1 MPPLAT
7 LLGSIGVTL
16 LLLAFLLNLL
26 HILRADGVVYT
37 SLNLAGALLAGVSSY
52 LIGFL
57 PFVIL
62 EGVWA
67 LVAAVALVRGTFRA
81 RGTGRRPRPDL
92 SGH

>member
-16 LLLAFLLNLL
+16 LLLAFLLNVLR
-26 HILRADGVVYT
+26 ILRADGVVYAG
-37 SLNLAGALLAGVSSY
+37 LNLAGALLAGVSSY

-57 PFVIL
+57 PFVVL

-67 LVAAVALVRGTFRA
+67 LVAAVALFRGAFRGTRW
-81 RGTGRRPRPDL
+81 RPRSDM